1 MKIIQGEIYIDD
13 VDAFIKKIPDGC
25 VLTFI
30 NADYVI
36 DLGVVEFAI
45 KKAIKSWKEG
55 RRIAKTLSMEILLYY
70 SATRQIK
77 DALKLGLKNGL
88 NRVVVVV
95 EGCEEW
101 LKDVGFVEKD
111 VLNKD
116 IKEIK
121 DEKIEK
127 IKRIYDIS
135 DEEIEIVGKEKLPL
149 LIRERIVLFDLYRK
163 I

>member
-13 VDAFIKKIPDGC
+13 VDAFIKKIPNGC

-88 NRVVVVV
+88 NRVVAVV
-95 EGCEEW
+95 EDCEEW
-101 LKDVGFVEKD
+101 LKDAGFVEKN
-111 VLNKD
+111 VLDKD
-116 IKEIK
+116 IK

>member
-13 VDAFIKKIPDGC
+13 VDAFIKKIPNGC

-88 NRVVVVV
+88 NRVVAVV
-95 EGCEEW
+95 EDCEEW
-101 LKDVGFVEKD
+101 LKDAGFVEKN
-111 VLNKD
+111 VLDKETKD
-116 IKEIK
+116 IK